1 MVAVTFMLGPVPRS
15 NRSCVPASPDTC
27 ALFLHQPWG
36 QAPRDTSVWQSPPH
50 SWGGHCQ
57 VADASH
63 SWLSQREGCADCIPQ
78 KSSLLPVG
86 FPFEG
91 VGFLPAPLPLRSERS
106 SYTYVAVTW
115 WGPPRSVPRPP
126 QILAVPRATPIT
138 LGFLQSPPPPA
149 AGPVCWKRDP

>member
-1 MVAVTFMLGPVPRS
+1 MFPPPRTRVLS
-15 NRSCVPASPDTC
+15 SCTSPGVRLPETC
-27 ALFLHQPWG
+27 LL
-36 QAPRDTSVWQSPPH
+36 WQSPPH

-63 SWLSQREGCADCIPQ
+63 SWLSQREGRADCIPQ

-86 FPFEG
+86 FSFEG

-115 WGPPRSVPRPP
+115 WGPPCSVPHPP
-126 QILAVPRATPIT
+126 QILAVLRATPIT